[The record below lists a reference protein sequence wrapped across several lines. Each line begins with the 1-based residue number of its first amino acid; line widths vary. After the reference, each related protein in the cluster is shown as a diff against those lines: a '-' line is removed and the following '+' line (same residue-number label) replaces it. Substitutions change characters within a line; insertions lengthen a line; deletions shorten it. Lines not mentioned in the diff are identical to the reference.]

1 MIHFLLWREY
11 FYLGFPKYIVFIIFQ
26 NVFIESISWKQ
37 SRHSDCLMRKRH
49 TMQFGREKCGQE
61 YPVWGFCH
69 SLLKSLWKM
78 GFSSSVENAIRNLIE
93 IALIQRWLWVLW
105 TFLTIFILPIYEQ
118 GISFHLFVFSSI
130 SSIKVLWFSYSF
142 PWSYS

>member
-1 MIHFLLWREY
+1 
-11 FYLGFPKYIVFIIFQ
+11 
-26 NVFIESISWKQ
+26 
-37 SRHSDCLMRKRH
+37 
-49 TMQFGREKCGQE
+49 
-61 YPVWGFCH
+61 
-69 SLLKSLWKM
+69 M